1 MKKAAKSKAR
11 KPQATKKRKTA
22 ASRTKPGSAKPRTA
36 RSAIKGKA
44 SRTAGPN
51 KQEPARTAV
60 RAKAK
65 PSARKSTAA
74 AAKARVEATRVV
86 TRQAKP
92 VPKPTQSLAERVLS
106 RRAAASATK
115 TQAAAAAKKSP
126 AGTGAPSPAAKT
138 KVRRAPGS
146 RAARSGAPQYRTN
159 REMVR
164 VSRMPQFT
172 YMRAP
177 GSDSAFNVGD
187 AVEVYCDHEQ
197 DSERVRGWIR
207 GVVVQ
212 VDNKLVAVQF
222 RSNVF
227 LTDGWMVPDR
237 ILWYPLASE
246 QIRPLSLSRRAP
258 RRAIPDY

>member
-1 MKKAAKSKAR
+1 MKKAVKSKASKVR
-11 KPQATKKRKTA
+11 STKKRKTA
-22 ASRTKPGSAKPRTA
+22 PIRSKPKAAAPRTA
-36 RSAIKGKA
+36 RSTLKRKPSAKA
-44 SRTAGPN
+44 RPN
-51 KQEPARTAV
+51 KRKSARTAV
-60 RAKAK
+60 RATAK
-65 PSARKSTAA
+65 PSARKSSGTIAR
-74 AAKARVEATRVV
+74 AKGGASRVV

-92 VPKPTQSLAERVLS
+92 APKPTQSLAERVLS
-106 RRAAASATK
+106 RRAAAAATK
-115 TQAAAAAKKSP
+115 AQTVSAVKKSP
-126 AGTGAPSPAAKT
+126 AATGAASSPAKR
-138 KVRRAPGS
+138 KVRRGS
-146 RAARSGAPQYRTN
+146 SAGAARPGTPQYRSN

-177 GSDSAFNVGD
+177 GLDSAFNVGD

-246 QIRPLSLSRRAP
+246 QIRPLGLSRKAA
-258 RRAIPDY
+258 RRAIPEY